1 MVLSPCLVFSPYS
14 PTISWSERWQC
25 GASLLSATP
34 SQGSDLY
41 IFFRWIALWRAIT
54 YTRVRLQISCLQRII
69 RLIWFILM
77 MFDCVHWPL
86 HQFFKMGWWS
96 FTLCVIQLTDTE
108 CKLNPSS
115 SSQPEIGYTLAMQ
128 DLYKDE
134 IFHFIYYISSHAQ
147 RDRINTFYLD
157 LVSIY
162 HVGKCSWSWNKIP
175 WCYIVPHTQF
185 PL

>member
-1 MVLSPCLVFSPYS
+1 MWGFSFVYYSFTRKRSLHFLQMNCHHLYSSQTPNQLFAKNHQTHLIHFDDVWLCSLAIAPVFK
-14 PTISWSERWQC
+14 
-25 GASLLSATP
+25 L
-34 SQGSDLY
+34 
-41 IFFRWIALWRAIT
+41 
-54 YTRVRLQISCLQRII
+54 
-69 RLIWFILM
+69 
-77 MFDCVHWPL
+77 
-86 HQFFKMGWWS
+86 GWWS

-115 SSQPEIGYTLAMQ
+115 SSQPEIGYTLAIQ

-147 RDRINTFYLD
+147 RDRINTFYLV

-162 HVGKCSWSWNKIP
+162 HVGKCSWSWNKTL

-185 PL
+185 PLTLNIVLRK